1 MGMLKIDP
9 RGVWGLEVHPAALK
23 FPLMSKEELAP
34 IVEDMRK
41 NGYNKGY
48 PIAIYQGWVLDG
60 RNRLAAAKVAGVEP
74 NLRMLPDDADPWV
87 EVVRANVHRRHLTIR
102 QVADVL
108 KSLESFRRDVVEET
122 ERAKTRDAATRAKKG
137 VAKQR
142 APHGAGQ
149 ASRPVKPE
157 RADAGYTRTVLAKK
171 YGAPEKAV
179 RLAMKEVKAETAP
192 KVEPKP
198 PPKKKPVKRAES
210 KVSTTLMAI
219 LAAKNLGVPEALRA
233 LLDQTHREPL
243 AEHLISYWSDAN
255 LEWLVERLTRS
266 LKEG

>member
-1 MGMLKIDP
+1 
-9 RGVWGLEVHPAALK
+9 
-23 FPLMSKEELAP
+23 MSEEELAP

-122 ERAKTRDAATRAKKG
+122 ERAKKARSASQPKAGEKVGARKGGGQVTTTLKRAK
-137 VAKQR
+137 
-142 APHGAGQ
+142 
-149 ASRPVKPE
+149 
-157 RADAGYTRTVLAKK
+157 TRTVLAKK

-192 KVEPKP
+192 KVEPTP
-198 PPKKKPVKRAES
+198 LPKKKPARRAEP